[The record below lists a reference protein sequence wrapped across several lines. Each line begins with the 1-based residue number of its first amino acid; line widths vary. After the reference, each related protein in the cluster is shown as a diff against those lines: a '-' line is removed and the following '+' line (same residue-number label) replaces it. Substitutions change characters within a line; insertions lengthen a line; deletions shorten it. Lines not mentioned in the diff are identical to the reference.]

1 MMVMIDGDDYGENG
15 CRERLAAAAAA
26 AYAAAAYDDDVDGD
40 DYSEN
45 GCRERQ
51 GLTLR

>member
-1 MMVMIDGDDYGENG
+1 MRDFIQESDYFVDVHDCDGDHGGDDADDDGDD
-15 CRERLAAAAAA
+15 
-26 AYAAAAYDDDVDGD
+26 DGNHH
-40 DYSEN
+40 SEN